1 MVNFMI
7 LFAITVLVAAYSG
20 IMFFTGKIKENARLK
35 KSHYGVLC
43 VVFIIL
49 AVIELIVYNV
59 MWQNIKTATIV
70 LSLFLYFKNWN
81 VVSF

>member
-7 LFAITVLVAAYSG
+7 LFAITILVAAYSG
-20 IMFFTGKIKENARLK
+20 IMYFTGTIKENARLK

-43 VVFIIL
+43 IVFIIL

-59 MWQNIKTATIV
+59 M
-70 LSLFLYFKNWN
+70 
-81 VVSF
+81 

>member
-20 IMFFTGKIKENARLK
+20 IMFFTGKIKKNARLK

-59 MWQNIKTATIV
+59 M
-70 LSLFLYFKNWN
+70 
-81 VVSF
+81 